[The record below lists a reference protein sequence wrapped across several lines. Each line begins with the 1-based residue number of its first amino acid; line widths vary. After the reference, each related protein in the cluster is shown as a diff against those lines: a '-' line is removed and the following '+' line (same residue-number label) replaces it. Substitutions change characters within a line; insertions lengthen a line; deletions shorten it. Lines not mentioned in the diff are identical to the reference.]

1 MLACTKIKQARWHV
15 SCSLAGMKESP
26 LTSSRRDLFRLAGA
40 SALALIASRSLAATR
55 EDDLR
60 GIIDAV
66 QYKTTPGAG
75 DRKSVSL
82 QTMIDQA
89 AAKNVPVFLPPGTY
103 KASNLVLPEN
113 TRITGVPGASRI
125 VYTGEGHLF
134 SAENIKCVELSNIVI
149 DGQNRWLGDNAGA
162 LLQFTGVDE
171 VIIDNCE
178 IGGSRKHA
186 VQLERCGGRIERSR
200 ISGAGQSGIYAVE
213 SDGLWI
219 SGNEVFDCGKGGIL
233 VHRWK
238 KASDN
243 SVVNGNRVYRI
254 KANDGG
260 TGQNGNG
267 INIFRADN
275 VMVANNHVSDCAF
288 TAIRANSA
296 SDIQI
301 TGNQCQRSGET
312 AIYVEFEFE
321 GAIVSNNIV
330 DGAANGISIAN
341 FDQGGRLA
349 SVTGNVVRNLTLK
362 GPYEHEVGF
371 GIGIA
376 AEADTLISGNIV
388 EGAPRWGM
396 QLGWGP
402 YLRNLVVTGNIIRK
416 APVGCAVSVA
426 QGAGTA
432 VITDNLF
439 QETRDGAVLGFEW
452 DKKVSGELAATG
464 SSLYEQLTV
473 ERNHIS

>member
-1 MLACTKIKQARWHV
+1 MEN
-15 SCSLAGMKESP
+15 SSLV
-26 LTSSRRDLFRLAGA
+26 SSRRHLLRLAGA
-40 SALALIASRSLAATR
+40 SALTLIAFRSFATTR
-55 EDDLR
+55 EGDLR
-60 GIIDAV
+60 GPIDAV
-66 QYKTTPGAG
+66 RYKTTSSAA

-82 QTMIDQA
+82 QKMIDQA
-89 AAKNVPVFLPPGTY
+89 AAENVPVFLPPGTY
-103 KASNLVLPEN
+103 KVSNLVLPEN

-125 VYTGEGHLF
+125 VYTGDGHLF
-134 SAENIKCVELSNIVI
+134 SAENIKRAELSDIVI
-149 DGQNRWLGDNAGA
+149 DGQNRWLGDYAGA

-171 VIIDNCE
+171 VLIDNCE

-200 ISGAGQSGIYAVE
+200 ISGAAQSGIYAVE
-213 SDGLWI
+213 ANALSI
-219 SGNEVFDCGKGGIL
+219 TGNEVFDCGNGGIL

-238 KASDN
+238 KAEDN
-243 SVVNGNRVYRI
+243 SVVNGNRIHRI
-254 KANDGG
+254 KANAGG

-275 VMVANNHVSDCAF
+275 VMVANNHISDCAF

-296 SDIQI
+296 SNIQI

-312 AIYVEFEFE
+312 AIYVEFEFQ
-321 GAIVSNNIV
+321 GAVVSDNIV

-341 FDQGGRLA
+341 FDEGGRLA

-376 AEADTLISGNIV
+376 AEADTLVCGNVI
-388 EGAPRWGM
+388 EGAPRWGL

-426 QGAGTA
+426 KGAGTA
-432 VITDNLF
+432 VITDNVF
-439 QETRDGAVLGFEW
+439 QETPDGAVLGFEW
-452 DKKVSGELAATG
+452 DKKVSGELATAG
-464 SSLYEQLTV
+464 SSPYGQLTV
-473 ERNHIS
+473 ERNRTS

>member
-1 MLACTKIKQARWHV
+1 MRKT
-15 SCSLAGMKESP
+15 S
-26 LTSSRRDLFRLAGA
+26 LTSSRRDFLRLAGV
-40 SALALIASRSLAATR
+40 SALVLIASRSLAATR
-55 EDDLR
+55 AGNLR
-60 GIIDAV
+60 GATGSV
-66 QYKTTPGAG
+66 QYKTTPGAD
-75 DRKSVSL
+75 DRVRL
-82 QTMIDQA
+82 QKMIDQA
-89 AAKNVPVFLPPGTY
+89 AAENVPVFLPPGTY
-103 KASNLVLPEN
+103 RVSNLVLPEN

-134 SAENIKCVELSNIVI
+134 SADNISRVELSNIAI
-149 DGQNRWLGDNAGA
+149 DGQNRRLGDYAGA
-162 LLQFTGVDE
+162 LLQFTGIDKVM
-171 VIIDNCE
+171 IDNCE
-178 IGGSRKHA
+178 IAGSRKHA

-213 SDGLWI
+213 SDGLSI
-219 SGNEVFDCGKGGIL
+219 TDNDVSDCGNGGIL
-233 VHRWK
+233 VHRWT
-238 KASDN
+238 KAADN
-243 SVVNGNRVYRI
+243 SVVDGNRIYRI

-296 SDIQI
+296 SDVQI

-312 AIYVEFEFE
+312 AIYVEFEFQ
-321 GAIVSNNIV
+321 GAIVSDNVV

-349 SVTGNVVRNLTLK
+349 SVTGNIVRNLTLK
-362 GPYEHEVGF
+362 GPHEHDVGF

-376 AEADTLISGNIV
+376 AEADTLVSGNII

-402 YLRNLVVTGNIIRK
+402 YMRNLVVTGNIIRK
-416 APVGCAVSVA
+416 AAVGCAVSVA
-426 QGAGTA
+426 EGAGAA
-432 VITDNLF
+432 VITDNVF
-439 QETRDGAVLGFEW
+439 QETVDGAVLGFEW
-452 DKKVSGELAATG
+452 NTKVSGELATPG
-464 SSLYEQLTV
+464 SSRFAQLTV
-473 ERNHIS
+473 ERNRIS

>member
-1 MLACTKIKQARWHV
+1 
-15 SCSLAGMKESP
+15 MKESRS
-26 LTSSRRDLFRLAGA
+26 TYRRDLLRLAGA
-40 SALALIASRSLAATR
+40 SAFALIAPRSFATTR
-55 EDDLR
+55 EGGLR
-60 GIIDAV
+60 GAIDAI
-66 QYKTTPGAG
+66 QYRATPSAT

-82 QTMIDQA
+82 QKMINQA
-89 AAKNVPVFLPPGTY
+89 AAENMPVFLPPGTY
-103 KASNLVLPEN
+103 KVSNLVLPEN

-125 VYTGEGHLF
+125 LYTGDGHLF
-134 SAENIKCVELSNIVI
+134 SAEGIKRVELSNIVI
-149 DGQNRWLGDNAGA
+149 DGQNRWLGDYAGA
-162 LLQFTGVDE
+162 LVQFTAVDE
-171 VIIDNCE
+171 VMIDNCQ

-186 VQLERCGGRIERSR
+186 VQLERCGGRIGRSR

-213 SDGLWI
+213 SDALSI
-219 SGNEVFDCGKGGIL
+219 TGNEVFDCGNGGIL

-238 KASDN
+238 KAADN

-254 KANDGG
+254 RANDGG

-275 VMVANNHVSDCAF
+275 VMVADNHVSDCAF

-301 TGNQCQRSGET
+301 TRNQCQRSGET
-312 AIYVEFEFE
+312 AIYVEFEFQ
-321 GAIVSNNIV
+321 GAVVSNNIV
-330 DGAANGISIAN
+330 NGAANGISIAN

-349 SVTGNVVRNLTLK
+349 TVTGNVVRNLTLK

-371 GIGIA
+371 GTGIA
-376 AEADTLISGNIV
+376 AEADTLISGNII

-402 YLRNLVVTGNIIRK
+402 YLRNLVVTGNIVRK

-432 VITDNLF
+432 VITDNVF
-439 QETRDGAVLGFEW
+439 QETPDGAVLGFEW
-452 DKKVSGELAATG
+452 DKKASGELATAG
-464 SSLYEQLTV
+464 SSTYAQLTI
-473 ERNHIS
+473 ERNRVS

>member
-1 MLACTKIKQARWHV
+1 
-15 SCSLAGMKESP
+15 MKEP
-26 LTSSRRDLFRLAGA
+26 LPSTSRRDFLRLAAVSGV
-40 SALALIASRSLAATR
+40 ALAAPSAFAAGMQQ
-55 EDDLR
+55 DLR
-60 GIIDAV
+60 GTIDAV
-66 QYKTTPGAG
+66 QYKTMPNAA

-82 QTMIDQA
+82 QKMIDQA
-89 AAKNVPVFLPPGTY
+89 AAENVPVFLPPGTY
-103 KASNLVLPEN
+103 RVSNLVLPDN

-125 VYTGEGHLF
+125 VYNGDGHLF
-134 SAENIKCVELSNIVI
+134 SAENIKRVELSNIVI
-149 DGQNRWLGDNAGA
+149 DGQNRWLGDYAGA

-171 VIIDNCE
+171 VMIDNCE
-178 IGGSRKHA
+178 IGGSRKHG

-213 SDGLWI
+213 SDGL
-219 SGNEVFDCGKGGIL
+219 SLAGNEVFDCGNGGIL

-238 KASDN
+238 KGADN
-243 SVVNGNRVYRI
+243 SIITGNRIYRI

-275 VMVANNHVSDCAF
+275 VMVANNHISDCAF

-321 GAIVSNNIV
+321 GAVVSNNIV

-341 FDQGGRLA
+341 FDKGGRLA
-349 SVTGNVVRNLTLK
+349 SVTGNVVRNLTTK
-362 GPYEHEVGF
+362 GPYKPDVGF

-376 AEADTLISGNIV
+376 AEADTLISGNII

-416 APVGCAVSVA
+416 APIGCAVSVA

-432 VITDNLF
+432 VITDNVF
-439 QETRDGAVLGFEW
+439 QETPDGAVLGFEW
-452 DKKVSGELAATG
+452 DKKASGELATAG
-464 SSLYEQLTV
+464 SSSYPQLTI
-473 ERNHIS
+473 ERNRIS

>member
-1 MLACTKIKQARWHV
+1 
-15 SCSLAGMKESP
+15 MKENP
-26 LTSSRRDLFRLAGA
+26 LTSRRELLRLAGA
-40 SALALIASRSLAATR
+40 SAVALAASRSFATMR
-55 EDDLR
+55 EGDLR
-60 GIIDAV
+60 GAIDAV
-66 QYKTTPGAG
+66 QYKTTPDATG
-75 DRKSVSL
+75 RKSVSL
-82 QTMIDQA
+82 QTMIDRA
-89 AAKNVPVFLPPGTY
+89 AAENVPVFLPPGTY
-103 KASNLVLPEN
+103 KVSNLVLPDN
-113 TRITGVPGASRI
+113 TRIAGVPGASRI
-125 VYTGEGHLF
+125 VYTGDGHLF
-134 SAENIKCVELSNIVI
+134 SAENIKRVELSNIII
-149 DGQNRWLGDNAGA
+149 DGQNRWLGDYAGA

-171 VIIDNCE
+171 VMIDNCE
-178 IGGSRKHA
+178 IGGSRKHG
-186 VQLERCGGRIERSR
+186 VQLERCGGRVERSR

-213 SDGLWI
+213 SDALSI
-219 SGNEVFDCGKGGIL
+219 TGNEVFDCGNGGIL

-238 KASDN
+238 KAADN

-254 KANDGG
+254 RANDGG

-312 AIYVEFEFE
+312 AVYVEFEFE

-376 AEADTLISGNIV
+376 AEADTLVSGNII

-416 APVGCAVSVA
+416 APIGCAVSVA

-432 VITDNLF
+432 VITDNVF
-439 QETRDGAVLGFEW
+439 QETHDGAILGFEW
-452 DKKVSGELAATG
+452 DKRVSGELATTG
-464 SSLYEQLTV
+464 SSRFAQLTI
-473 ERNHIS
+473 ERNRIS

>member
-1 MLACTKIKQARWHV
+1 
-15 SCSLAGMKESP
+15 MKESP
-26 LTSSRRDLFRLAGA
+26 LTSRRYLFRLAGA
-40 SALALIASRSLAATR
+40 SALVLMASRSFATTR
-55 EDDLR
+55 EGGLR
-60 GIIDAV
+60 GAIDAV
-66 QYKTTPGAG
+66 QYKTTPSAA

-82 QTMIDQA
+82 QKMIDQA
-89 AAKNVPVFLPPGTY
+89 AAENVPVFLPAGTY
-103 KASNLVLPEN
+103 KVSNLVLPEN

-125 VYTGEGHLF
+125 VYTGDGHLL
-134 SAENIKCVELSNIVI
+134 SAENVKRVELSNIVI
-149 DGQNRWLGDNAGA
+149 DGQNRWLGDYAGA

-171 VIIDNCE
+171 VMIDNCQ
-178 IGGSRKHA
+178 IAGSRKHA

-200 ISGAGQSGIYAVE
+200 ISGAGHSGVYAVE
-213 SDGLWI
+213 SDALSI
-219 SGNEVFDCGKGGIL
+219 TGNEVFDCGNGGIL

-238 KASDN
+238 KATDN
-243 SVVNGNRVYRI
+243 SVVNDNRVYRI

-267 INIFRADN
+267 INIFRANN

-321 GAIVSNNIV
+321 GAVVSNNIV

-362 GPYEHEVGF
+362 GPYQHEVGF

-376 AEADTLISGNIV
+376 AEADTLVSGNII

-432 VITDNLF
+432 VVTDNVF
-439 QETRDGAVLGFEW
+439 QETPHGAVLGFEW
-452 DKKVSGELAATG
+452 DKKVSGELATA
-464 SSLYEQLTV
+464 SSSPYAQLTI
-473 ERNHIS
+473 ERNRVS